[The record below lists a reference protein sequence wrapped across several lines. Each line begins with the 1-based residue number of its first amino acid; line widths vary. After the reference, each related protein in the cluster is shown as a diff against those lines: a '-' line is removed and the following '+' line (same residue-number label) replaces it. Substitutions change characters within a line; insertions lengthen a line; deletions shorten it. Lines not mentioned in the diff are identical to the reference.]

1 MTMKTEDLFSF
12 LDETPAS
19 PAESA
24 DEDVDMQAPHSPNA
38 TVKRKA
44 STLEDNAALPPD
56 ETRDEATPLNEDD
69 VTAPVSKKPRVGSPK
84 PMVLD
89 DFETEAKRE
98 VAASAGLAEA
108 VEANARLEL
117 RHQVSLN
124 VVEWFYVHI
133 F

>member
-1 MTMKTEDLFSF
+1 MKTEDLFSF

-24 DEDVDMQAPHSPNA
+24 DEDVDMQSPPSPNA

-44 STLEDNAALPPD
+44 STLEDDAALPPD
-56 ETRDEATPLNEDD
+56 ETRDET
-69 VTAPVSKKPRVGSPK
+69 K

-117 RHQVSLN
+117 RHQVSLK